1 MEWTQRYLRLVKYLL
16 SDKKK
21 IINSPRRPPSPCP
34 YSAAQDYGSILTLS
48 GKIFI
53 SFNNITLCLEGE
65 SLIILDQVLLSS
77 QEPFEKK
84 LSGRRLSDLT

>member
-1 MEWTQRYLRLVKYLL
+1 MEWAQRYLRLVKYLL
-16 SDKKK
+16 SDKKNHK
-21 IINSPRRPPSPCP
+21 LSADTLTSPEPR
-34 YSAAQDYGSILTLS
+34 SAIFGRHYGSILTLS

-77 QEPFEKK
+77 QEPFEKMV
-84 LSGRRLSDLT
+84 RT

>member
-1 MEWTQRYLRLVKYLL
+1 MEWAQRYLRLVKYLL
-16 SDKKK
+16 SDKK

-34 YSAAQDYGSILTLS
+34 YSAAQHYGSILTLS

-77 QEPFEKK
+77 QEPFEIKMV
-84 LSGRRLSDLT
+84 RT